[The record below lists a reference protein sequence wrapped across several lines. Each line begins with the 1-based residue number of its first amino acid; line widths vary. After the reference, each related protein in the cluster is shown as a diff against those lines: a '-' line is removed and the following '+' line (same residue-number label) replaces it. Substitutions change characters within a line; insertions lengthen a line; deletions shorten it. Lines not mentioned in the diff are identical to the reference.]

1 MDLRPWILPG
11 LLGLAALALYGLD
24 RLGRR
29 LNRRGWIDTRPRA
42 ARRGVGH
49 AMLGLQGFVEP
60 RAEHVFAAQ
69 NLEQKD
75 VEDEVGAGDAAE
87 IQTELIL
94 ADLSESLGFTPVDPE
109 EVRRHLSAARRAGL
123 DWRALYDQAVRAELA
138 ARPYRA
144 PSLPPVG
151 RVAPRE

>member
-1 MDLRPWILPG
+1 MDLRPLIPLG
-11 LLGLAALALYGLD
+11 LLALAAAALSGLD
-24 RLGRR
+24 RLGRW

-42 ARRGVGH
+42 VRRGVGH
-49 AMLGLQGFVEP
+49 ALLGLQEFVEP
-60 RAEHVFAAQ
+60 RVEHVFAAE

-75 VEDEVGAGDAAE
+75 VEDEVGDGDDGE
-87 IQTELIL
+87 VGPEVIL

-123 DWRALYDQAVRAELA
+123 DWRALYEEALRDELA

-144 PSLPPVG
+144 PSLPPIG